1 VASLTPYRPPGGRG
15 GGLSTT
21 GRATIQIDRKSH
33 VEIDVGRALDALGA
47 HVVGTIK
54 IRTQQGKDLTG
65 AGFQEY
71 TEDYRNALRRGK
83 ELGNVDLR
91 VTGSMI
97 SSLDVVGRGAR
108 LGVRYVT
115 VGFDATYGP
124 KYHLAGGQIKRTGQ
138 RNITNGALARVHHL
152 GLGRVPRR
160 RFFGLSKMERQAASR
175 HAMSVGI
182 VRQQAG
188 PPRRGA

>member
-15 GGLSTT
+15 GLSTT
-21 GRATIQIDRKSH
+21 GRATIQISRNSH
-33 VEIDVGRALDALGA
+33 VEIDVEKAINALGL

-65 AGFQEY
+65 AGFEQY
-71 TEDYRNALRRGK
+71 SDGYKDALRRGG
-83 ELGNVDLR
+83 ELNNVDLR
-91 VTGSMI
+91 VTGSMM
-97 SSLDVVGRGAR
+97 SSLKVIGRGAR
-108 LGVRYVT
+108 LGLRYVT

-152 GLGRVPRR
+152 GLGRMPRR

>member
-1 VASLTPYRPPGGRG
+1 MASLTPYRPPGGRG
-15 GGLSTT
+15 GLTTT
-21 GRATIQIDRKSH
+21 GRAIIQIDRKSH
-33 VEIDVGRALDALGA
+33 VEIDVEKALSALGL

-54 IRTQQGKDLTG
+54 QRTQQGKDLTG
-65 AGFQEY
+65 AGFEQY
-71 TEDYRNALRRGK
+71 SDGYKDALRRGG
-83 ELGNVDLR
+83 ELTNVDLR
-91 VTGSMI
+91 VTGSMM
-97 SSLDVVGRGAR
+97 SSLKVVGRGAR

-152 GLGRVPRR
+152 GLGRVPKR

>member
-1 VASLTPYRPPGGRG
+1 MANLTPYRPPGGR

-21 GRATIQIDRKSH
+21 GRATIQISRNSH
-33 VEIDVGRALDALGA
+33 VEIDVGRALNALGA

-65 AGFQEY
+65 AGFEQY
-71 TEDYRNALRRGK
+71 SDAYKDALRRGG
-83 ELGNVDLR
+83 ELNNVDLR
-91 VTGSMI
+91 VTGSMM
-97 SSLDVVGRGAR
+97 SSLKVVGHGAR

-138 RNITNGALARVHHL
+138 RNISNGALARIHHL

>member
-1 VASLTPYRPPGGRG
+1 MASLTPYRPPGGR

-33 VEIDVGRALDALGA
+33 VEIDVEKALSALGL

-54 IRTQQGKDLTG
+54 QRTQQGKDLTG
-65 AGFQEY
+65 AGFEQY
-71 TEDYRNALRRGK
+71 SDGYKDALRRGG
-83 ELGNVDLR
+83 ELTNVDLR
-91 VTGSMI
+91 ITGSMM
-97 SSLDVVGRGAR
+97 SSLKVVGRGAR

-152 GLGRVPRR
+152 GLGRVPKR

>member
-15 GGLSTT
+15 GLPTT

-33 VEIDVGRALDALGA
+33 VEIDVEKALSALGL

-54 IRTQQGKDLTG
+54 QRTQQGKDLTG
-65 AGFQEY
+65 AGFEQY
-71 TEDYRNALRRGK
+71 SDGYKDALRRGG
-83 ELGNVDLR
+83 ELTNVDLR
-91 VTGSMI
+91 VTGSMM
-97 SSLDVVGRGAR
+97 SSLKVVGRGAR

-152 GLGRVPRR
+152 GLGRVPKR

>member
-1 VASLTPYRPPGGRG
+1 MGSLTPYRPPGGRG
-15 GGLSTT
+15 GLSTT
-21 GRATIQIDRKSH
+21 GRATIQISRNSH
-33 VEIDVGRALDALGA
+33 VEIDVEKALSALGL

-54 IRTQQGKDLTG
+54 QRTQQGKDLTG
-65 AGFQEY
+65 AAFEQYSDGY
-71 TEDYRNALRRGK
+71 KDALRRGG
-83 ELGNVDLR
+83 ELNNVDLR
-91 VTGSMI
+91 VTGSMM
-97 SSLDVVGRGAR
+97 SSLKVVGRGAR